1 MTEERESGR
10 PGPDDA
16 ALRTRVEDLTGTAV
30 EAATDLDGG
39 EVGRARRLDLADG
52 RALVAKTGPTPLS
65 VEGRMLRYLD
75 DRTDLPVPAVHHA
88 ADDLL
93 LLSFVPGDGAV
104 TPAVERDAAERLA
117 ALHGATADAYG
128 FPFDTLSGRL
138 AQPNPWTESWTAF
151 FREHRLLRV
160 ARAAREAGALPA
172 ALHERV
178 RALAADLDAHLA
190 EPAAPALVHG
200 DVWRGNLVVR
210 DGAVAA
216 FLDPAC
222 YYGHREVELAYVA
235 WTGTFGSAFLER
247 YRELRPPAAGA
258 AARRP
263 VYELLPVLEHVEQFG
278 ASYLPAVR
286 ERLDALGY

>member
-1 MTEERESGR
+1 MTDETGAGR
-10 PGPDDA
+10 GDPDDA
-16 ALRTRVEDLTGTAV
+16 DLRTRVADLTGAPV
-30 EAATDLDGG
+30 ETVAPLEGG
-39 EVGRARRLDLADG
+39 EVGRVRRLDLADG

-65 VEGRMLRYLD
+65 VEGRMLEYLAE
-75 DRTDLPVPAVHHA
+75 RTDLPVPAVHHA

-117 ALHGATADAYG
+117 ALHGTAATAYG
-128 FPFDTLSGRL
+128 FPFDTLSGAL
-138 AQPNPWTESWTAF
+138 DQPNPWTGSWVEF
-151 FREHRLLRV
+151 FREHRLLHV
-160 ARAAREAGALPA
+160 ARAARAAGALPV

-178 RALAADLDAHLA
+178 RALAAELDAHLV

-200 DVWRGNLVVR
+200 DVWRGNLVVA

-222 YYGHREVELAYVA
+222 YYGHREVELAYVE
-235 WTGTFGSAFLER
+235 WTDTFGRAFRER

-258 AARRP
+258 AGRRP
-263 VYELLPVLEHVEQFG
+263 VYELLPVLEHVEHFG

-286 ERLDALGY
+286 ERLAALGH

>member
-1 MTEERESGR
+1 MRDETGTGR
-10 PGPDDA
+10 VDVDDA
-16 ALRTRVEDLTGTAV
+16 DLRTRVADLTGTTV

-39 EVGRARRLDLADG
+39 EVGRVRRLDLADG

-65 VEGRMLRYLD
+65 VEGRMLRYLAD
-75 DRTDLPVPAVHHA
+75 HTDLPVPTVHHA

-93 LLSFVPGDGAV
+93 LLAFVPGGGTV
-104 TPAVERDAAERLA
+104 TASVERDAAERLA
-117 ALHGATADAYG
+117 ALHGATAEAYG

-138 AQPNPWTESWTAF
+138 AQPNPWTGSWVEF
-151 FREHRLLRV
+151 FREHRLLHV
-160 ARAAREAGALPA
+160 ARAGRESGRLPA
-172 ALHERV
+172 DLHDRV
-178 RALAADLDAHLA
+178 RALAGNLDALLV

-222 YYGHREVELAYVA
+222 YYGHREVELAYVE
-235 WTGTFGSAFLER
+235 WTGTFGSAFRER
-247 YRELRPPAAGA
+247 YRELRPPADGA
-258 AARRP
+258 AVRRP
-263 VYELLPVLEHVEQFG
+263 VYELLPVLEHVEHFG